1 MKVQSLD
8 HLNLTVSN
16 LEASI
21 AWYAKIFGF
30 KVVERGVRD
39 SGPWAIIRSGDA
51 LLCIYEDPSRLSP
64 SRFRLDGQERH
75 VIYHFGLRIT
85 DRDAWLSTVKDN
97 NLELDFGG
105 ENIHPHSSSW
115 YVADPTGYS
124 IEVALWNENIIRFG
138 ETDAAEIAA

>member
-1 MKVQSLD
+1 MKVQTLD

-16 LEASI
+16 LEISI
-21 AWYAKIFGF
+21 VWYAKIFGF
-30 KVVERGVRD
+30 NVVERGVRD

-51 LLCIYEDPSRLSP
+51 LLCIYEDPTRLSP

-85 DRDAWLSTVKDN
+85 DREAWLSTVKDN
-97 NLELDFGG
+97 NLELEFGG
-105 ENIHPHSSSW
+105 ENKYPHSSSW

-124 IEVALWNENIIRFG
+124 IEVALWNENIIRF
-138 ETDAAEIAA
+138 DASDDAEMAA